1 MLTGKR
7 TQALKKKKE
16 MYILDLLSVVYDFE
30 EKKKAF
36 LISFFEALII
46 SCSFSPKRLL
56 DKSLN

>member
-30 EKKKAF
+30 EK
-36 LISFFEALII
+36 
-46 SCSFSPKRLL
+46 
-56 DKSLN
+56 N